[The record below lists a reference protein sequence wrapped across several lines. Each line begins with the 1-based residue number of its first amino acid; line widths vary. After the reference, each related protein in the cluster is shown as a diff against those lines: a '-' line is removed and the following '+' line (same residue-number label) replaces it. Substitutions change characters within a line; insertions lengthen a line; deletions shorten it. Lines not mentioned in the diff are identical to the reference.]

1 MTDYEKAKYMD
12 HFHEKYDVKYIDY
25 LITDNAVYY
34 KADKYIKI
42 EKLSK
47 KKCYL
52 YFNLEPLFKE
62 IKIGS
67 LILFNDKNKKD
78 ELLIIIYSLGDY
90 AIYSLIFEEDCVKY
104 RSIYNAKETDKTNEI
119 YLYKLNNEK
128 ILLFTDNSCSIF
140 NIKTKQIET
149 KINKNFK
156 NIKYLFLENTVT
168 YLKDGLKEE
177 EIKDISLLNKCT
189 IKYTHPKRNS
199 ILKNDIVLSA
209 DNNEM
214 EKGKIKLK
222 ILKTNLKIEEKIID
236 IKLKENF
243 EILEYFYILEDNNFY
258 FVYSVGALFNGNDI
272 YIGKYN
278 DNNFKQRYIKNTEI
292 DECQNQ
298 MGFFLL
304 IVRKGKIYCIEKI
317 YGKYSFKEEYL
328 TKYSLS

>member
-1 MTDYEKAKYMD
+1 MIDYEKVKYMD
-12 HFHEKYDVKYIDY
+12 NFDEKYDVEYIAH

-52 YFNLEPLFKE
+52 YFNLETLFKE
-62 IKIGS
+62 FKIGS
-67 LILFNDKNKKD
+67 IILFNEKNKKD
-78 ELLIIIYSLGDY
+78 ELLIKIYSLRDY

-104 RSIYNAKETDKTNEI
+104 RIIYNAKETDKTNEI
-119 YLYKLNNEK
+119 YLYKLNNKK
-128 ILLFTDNSCSIF
+128 ILLLTYNSYSIL

-149 KINKNFK
+149 KINRNYN
-156 NIKYLFLENTVT
+156 NINYLFLENTVI
-168 YLKDGLKEE
+168 YLNDELKEE
-177 EIKDISLLNKCT
+177 QIKEISLLNKCT

-209 DNNEM
+209 DNKEM

-236 IKLKENF
+236 TKSKEKFKL
-243 EILEYFYILEDNNFY
+243 LEYFSILEDNNFY
-258 FVYSVGALFNGNDI
+258 FVYSVDALFNGNDI

-278 DNNFKQRYIKNTEI
+278 DNNFKQLYIKNTEI

-298 MGFFLL
+298 MAFF
-304 IVRKGKIYCIEKI
+304 
-317 YGKYSFKEEYL
+317 F
-328 TKYSLS
+328 